1 MNKDTRVCIEMYGV
15 ARVFPVRDLGEGPVT
30 APSIAER
37 LYHTNSLLCCIVME
51 VKFELALKGRPNG
64 RLVRVK
70 SMERI
75 VTISHILPANLL
87 MHFDSL
93 VTW

>member
-1 MNKDTRVCIEMYGV
+1 MRV
-15 ARVFPVRDLGEGPVT
+15 ARGFPVRHLVEVI

-37 LYHTNSLLCCIVME
+37 LYHTNSLLRCIVME
-51 VKFELALKGRPNG
+51 VKFKLAVKGQPNG

-70 SMERI
+70 LMERI
-75 VTISHILPANLL
+75 VTISHMLPANLL
-87 MHFDSL
+87 MHFGSL